1 MFQGM
6 EITPSKLKVSD
17 NGRHPQSL
25 NVSTRNLN
33 PLLKNVSYNTIKPNS
48 SKSIREVLFKPSIGK
63 IYQGQ

>member
-25 NVSTRNLN
+25 NVSNKEFK
-33 PLLKNVSYNTIKPNS
+33 PIINVSYNTIKPNS